1 MGGSI
6 AVSAAEVANEFRPG
20 LRVRPPPSLL
30 RGLQAPPGSLSPLG
44 GAALRARRIS
54 LVIAPVGF
62 AGSVAIVGF
71 VVIDAT

>member
-6 AVSAAEVANEFRPG
+6 AVSAAEVANEIRPG

-44 GAALRARRIS
+44 GAALRLDVRAV
-54 LVIAPVGF
+54 L
-62 AGSVAIVGF
+62 
-71 VVIDAT
+71 IDATRIRRFV